1 MTMMMMMMYCSCAPP
16 ATNAVPS
23 AAGVRVIVL
32 ALDERFLRRCSVY
45 PLQLVDG
52 AGWSAMEHSVAVVDP
67 RKDQT
72 ASVCARSIVSR

>member
-1 MTMMMMMMYCSCAPP
+1 
-16 ATNAVPS
+16 
-23 AAGVRVIVL
+23 L
-32 ALDERFLRRCSVY
+32 H

-72 ASVCARSIVSR
+72 TCKRLCEVRSK